1 MKSLA
6 EALVD
11 KRKELASIVTALG
24 SKKTH
29 DYSIRD
35 KDGKHPTISYLSL
48 LRYGISGP
56 TFEEIALLLQ
66 DTASLDK

>member
-11 KRKELASIVTALG
+11 KRKELASIVTILSRG
-24 SKKTH
+24 EKFD
-29 DYSIRD
+29 DYGDID
-35 KDGKHPTISYLSL
+35 KDGRPKKVSRLKYL
-48 LRYGISGP
+48 RFGINGP

-66 DTASLDK
+66 DTGSLD